1 MAGESGKS
9 DGMVG
14 GAVES
19 VRCCVRSGG
28 CPRLRAG
35 FIRHGVPGV
44 SSLGHLSVRPIP
56 SHLGCSKHIWSMAL
70 CTGRAEHDGWS
81 DRSVDENA
89 RLELNSLVEVRM
101 PPTAVLGKKIQV
113 NANHSDVYEAALW
126 VRARVRLPAGQQSA
140 VLDVDG
146 DAASALGPQTV
157 PFADCEFELLY
168 PPNVSFQTFPDVST
182 GTSAVD
188 SAATRP
194 PSTDEEEVPPPRQLS
209 FSEQRSAAVH
219 RPFSVNW
226 HLNGPRRSRQS
237 TSRNIRLPKFADPLD
252 QAYIKGM
259 RVQCKAT

>member
-1 MAGESGKS
+1 MAGESGIS
-9 DGMVG
+9 DGMVRHAEK
-14 GAVES
+14 AVMRAQRPWLRDLFVSES
-19 VRCCVRSGG
+19 GS
-28 CPRLRAG
+28 
-35 FIRHGVPGV
+35 HSSV
-44 SSLGHLSVRPIP
+44 SAVCLSVCLIP
-56 SHLGCSKHIWSMAL
+56 SGPAPSTPVPIWSMAL
-70 CTGRAEHDGWS
+70 CTGRAEYDGWS

-89 RLELNSLVEVRM
+89 RLELNSLVEVRL

-146 DAASALGPQTV
+146 DATSALGPHTV

-168 PPNVSFQTFPDVST
+168 PSNVSFQTFPDAT
-182 GTSAVD
+182 GTGSSAVV

-194 PSTDEEEVPPPRQLS
+194 ASTDEEELPPPRQLS

-252 QAYIKGM
+252 QAYIKG
-259 RVQCKAT
+259 VAHC